1 MDYYRESSLSTTYI
15 TNTVA
20 EYVGSDAYDDVK
32 NAVQIERTVGAG
44 LILKRIE
51 GIYDFYSDYELFAL
65 MARAV

>member
-1 MDYYRESSLSTTYI
+1 MLFRS
-15 TNTVA
+15 VA

-32 NAVQIERTVGAG
+32 NAVQIERTAGTG

-51 GIYDFYSDYELFAL
+51 GIYDFYSDYELFAS